1 MAFALGVDGGGS
13 KTVALIADAAG
24 DIIGRG
30 VSGGSN
36 RQANGA
42 DAMFIALRAAIDAAC
57 AEAGLTREAITT
69 ACLGLAG
76 ADRSDDRAL
85 LGQWIAQTLP
95 AARARFVNDAALL
108 LAAGTPEGWGLALV
122 SGTGSIAFGATRSGA
137 TARAGGWGPLF
148 GDEGSGYAIGVAA
161 LRAIAHAH
169 DGRGPATA
177 LGAAILAHWSLTTID
192 GLIERV
198 YRRPATRADIA
209 ALAQLVD
216 AAADDGDM
224 VADDILQD
232 AAGAL
237 ALASVAVIRALAISE
252 PPPCALAGGVLL
264 NSRRLRHHF
273 SAAAGRLELALG
285 PQALVQEPARGALLL
300 ARTL

>member
-13 KTVALIADAAG
+13 KTVALIEDVSGKIVA
-24 DIIGRG
+24 RG

-57 AEAGLTREAITT
+57 AEAGITREAITT

-76 ADRSDDRAL
+76 ADRFDDRAL

-122 SGTGSIAFGATRSGA
+122 SGTGSIALGATRSGA

-161 LRAIAHAH
+161 MRAVAHAY
-169 DGRGPATA
+169 DTRGPATA
-177 LGAAILAHWSLTTID
+177 LSAAILAHWSLTTID

-198 YRRPATRADIA
+198 YRRPATRAEIA

-224 VADDILQD
+224 VADDILRD
-232 AAGAL
+232 AADAL

-273 SAAAGRLELALG
+273 NAAAGRLGLALG